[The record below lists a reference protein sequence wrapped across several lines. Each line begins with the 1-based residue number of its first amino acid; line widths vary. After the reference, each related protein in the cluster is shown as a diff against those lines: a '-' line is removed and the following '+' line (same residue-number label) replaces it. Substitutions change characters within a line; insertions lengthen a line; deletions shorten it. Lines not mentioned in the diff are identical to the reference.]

1 MSTDNGAA
9 EKSNET
15 KLFNQTINK
24 ILEFL
29 KNISVCGAIIST
41 IVQYLANKS
50 ASSFY
55 GINSELF
62 HSQPFW
68 SIIIDFFAPALIN
81 LAILLTPL
89 TVADCYRNTLKT
101 IKERS
106 NNKEKT
112 LKILYPLL
120 FTIIF
125 FYPLLSGGYILYQYA
140 NIYDSINTKSNL
152 IFICIKLLLLIITL
166 VIIFI
171 FILMTIIL
179 PFIIILLIKIYSAIN
194 KAQQAGKDK
203 NWYLVSKCVLL
214 MPLVFFILNNLVIVK
229 LYHSL
234 KIYIFLPLILCNF
247 FMLYYLATLYFFLDE
262 NKLFSWTTI
271 VCFSILFICTV
282 LLPLSSGKT
291 YYSGKKQYEIVEPI
305 SGSNIDSGSNLKVVI
320 LHKDNQLLLMDF
332 TTDDDENTKDESAPS
347 KEIEKQAKQSIEEI
361 LSKAS
366 ASNLNIK
373 KGEYTIQ
380 DENLYKFYTVT
391 FNKVNCEK

>member
-1 MSTDNGAA
+1 MSTDSGAA

-15 KLFNQTINK
+15 KLPNQINILK
-24 ILEFL
+24 ILQSIF
-29 KNISVCGAIIST
+29 IPSAIIST
-41 IVQYLANKS
+41 IVQYITTKS

-62 HSQPFW
+62 YSQQFW
-68 SIIIDFFAPALIN
+68 STIIDFFIPVLIN
-81 LAILLTPL
+81 LTIFLTPFI
-89 TVADCYRNTLKT
+89 VAYYYRNSLKPK
-101 IKERS
+101 KEDS
-106 NNKEKT
+106 DSKEKT
-112 LKILYPLL
+112 HALLNFPLVLLIFCYTFLSSGYTLWQCADLLDSHKKECAFIIICIVILLIIPVFLLKMYNKYQAGKYENLRLVDNFFTYGFIPYTPILYCYL
-120 FTIIF
+120 IYNMEI
-125 FYPLLSGGYILYQYA
+125 
-140 NIYDSINTKSNL
+140 NI
-152 IFICIKLLLLIITL
+152 LLLLI
-166 VIIFI
+166 
-171 FILMTIIL
+171 
-179 PFIIILLIKIYSAIN
+179 
-194 KAQQAGKDK
+194 
-203 NWYLVSKCVLL
+203 
-214 MPLVFFILNNLVIVK
+214 
-229 LYHSL
+229 
-234 KIYIFLPLILCNF
+234 LCNLYIIYF
-247 FMLYYLATLYFFLDE
+247 FATLYYFLDE
-262 NKLFSWTTI
+262 NKFFLITCI
-271 VCFSILFICTV
+271 VCTVLCYIPFIYTV
-282 LLPLSSGKT
+282 LLPLSSGNT